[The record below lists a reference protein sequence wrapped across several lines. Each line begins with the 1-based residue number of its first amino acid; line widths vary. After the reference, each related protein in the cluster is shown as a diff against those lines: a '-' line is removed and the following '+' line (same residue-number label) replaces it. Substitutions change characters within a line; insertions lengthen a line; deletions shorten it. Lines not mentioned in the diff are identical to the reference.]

1 MTEAEVYA
9 AIGVEGFTRLVAA
22 FYAQVPDDDVLGPM
36 YKGRDLVGAE
46 ERLRDFLIFRFGGSM
61 QYVERRGHPRLRA
74 RHAPFT
80 INQAAR
86 ERWLALMER
95 ALEDAALPPEAV
107 AVLRGYFQNTA
118 TFLINRQE

>member
-1 MTEAEVYA
+1 MTEEEVYA
-9 AIGVEGFTRLVAA
+9 AIGEEGFARLVAA

-36 YKGRDLVGAE
+36 YKGRDLGGAE

-74 RHAPFT
+74 RHAPFV
-80 INQAAR
+80 IDPSAR

-95 ALEDAALPPEAV
+95 AFETALLPPEA
-107 AVLRGYFQNTA
+107 AAILRAYFQNTA
-118 TFLINRQE
+118 TFLVNRQE